1 MSGLQS
7 HYLSSTVGDVHS
19 TKDETEIFG
28 FSIAV
33 TIRSLDRSLEGF
45 TMGTLSQSLF
55 IPLIAL
61 LVQSLE
67 GFTIALLIQSL
78 DPVQNP
84 KLR

>member
-1 MSGLQS
+1 
-7 HYLSSTVGDVHS
+7 
-19 TKDETEIFG
+19 
-28 FSIAV
+28 
-33 TIRSLDRSLEGF
+33 
-45 TMGTLSQSLF
+45 MGTLSQSLF

-84 KLR
+84 KHR